1 MNNFRLAAS
10 FCSWATKSPSY
21 SSEVITHDQGT
32 WHLVCS
38 KFSTQRYASEGS
50 FSAMQEVSLCG
61 VLSEACF
68 GIIQQGQS

>member
-38 KFSTQRYASEGS
+38 EFSTQRYASEGS